1 MGIINSRVRIAIAD
15 DNKEFCQILIDYLSK
30 QEEIEIIGVANDGM
44 EAVELVMQKK
54 PDLLLLDIIMPHL
67 DGFGVIKKL
76 KGSREDYEPKI
87 VVISTVGQESIA
99 QKALQLGAEYYM
111 IKPFHSDM
119 LCERILQIANDELK
133 PQRQYLQHE
142 CLSALEENCAGSIEG
157 EIAGILH
164 DMGIPPHI
172 KGYLYLSEA
181 IRLVVYKV
189 GLLGGITKELYPK
202 VAITYSTTPS
212 RVERAIRHAIEV
224 SWNKRDSETV
234 ELFFGARAHIQRSKP
249 TNSEFIATVAEKLRR

>member
-76 KGSREDYEPKI
+76 KGSRADYEPKI

-99 QKALQLGAEYYM
+99 QKALKLGAEYYM

-164 DMGIPPHI
+164 EMGIPPHI

-224 SWNKRDSETV
+224 SWNKRDLETI
-234 ELFFGARAHIQRSKP
+234 ELFFGTRAHIQRSKP
-249 TNSEFIATVAEKLRR
+249 TNSEFIATIAEKLRR